1 MTDEMTAPESIRAID
16 SLVAHE
22 FEVRIDDE
30 PVSGVF
36 SISGLATFKL
46 EVKTTTSMKKLTKP
60 FTIKK
65 MVQRDPRNTFNTW
78 IRQTFAAEADIVRP
92 TRTVAILAVDDG
104 VEIRRWTVKKAWI
117 SEIAYSDFNTSSSE
131 MIEET
136 ITIQYD
142 DIEESWPLLNAPGQ
156 LPEQAG

>member
-1 MTDEMTAPESIRAID
+1 MTDEMTAPQGIRAID
-16 SLVAHE
+16 SLVANE

-30 PVSGVF
+30 PVSGIF
-36 SISGLATFKL
+36 SITGLTTFKL
-46 EVKTTTSMKKLTKP
+46 EVKTTTSMKKLTTP

-65 MVQRDPRNTFNTW
+65 MVQRDPRNKFNAW
-78 IRQTFAAEADIVRP
+78 VRETFAAEADIVRP
-92 TRTVAILAVDDG
+92 TRTVAVLAIDNG

-117 SEIAYSDFNTSSSE
+117 SEISYSDFNTGSSE

-142 DIEESWPLLNAPGQ
+142 DVEESWPLLDAPEQ
-156 LPEQAG
+156 LPDGTG